1 MTSDMDRSIAKPR
14 WSRRRLALAGGAAG
28 LVVLAGVAGVGALGG
43 ARSSLRVPAA
53 QVTVATVEP
62 GVFHDFATL
71 RAKVAPKDIVY
82 LDALEGGQ
90 VQKVLAHAG
99 DTVAAGQPLVAFRNT
114 QLELDVLDR
123 EGRLV
128 ESITQLQAYE
138 KQLEDTRLA
147 NAKQAAD
154 IDYNIVRLSRAA
166 ERREILMAKGFLAPE
181 ARDRVRDEL
190 DYHRRLR
197 PLQAESSRRQDAL
210 RQDQLPQIK
219 AELATL
225 RQSLTITRAKLDDLM
240 VRAPMAGRLTDMDLY
255 AGQIV
260 NRGQRLGQIVPATG
274 FKLIAQVDEYYLDRV
289 RVGQAGTIES
299 AGEAYALRVAR
310 VNPQVKNAAFQVEL
324 NFAGPAPPNLLPGQA
339 LEGRLSLGGDRRAI
353 ILPSGAFLERSGGDW
368 AMVLEAG
375 GRRAERRRIKLGRRN
390 DQQLEVLGGLRPAER
405 VIVSD
410 YTGFEKIERVELTK

>member
-1 MTSDMDRSIAKPR
+1 MTAEMDRSIAKPR

-28 LVVLAGVAGVGALGG
+28 LAILLGVAAVGALGRTG
-43 ARSSLRVPAA
+43 ASLRVPAA

-90 VQKVLAHAG
+90 VRTVLARAG
-99 DTVAAGQPLVAFRNT
+99 DTVTAGQPLVAFRNT

-166 ERREILMAKGFLAPE
+166 ERREILLAKGFLAPE
-181 ARDRVRDEL
+181 ARDQVRDEL

-260 NRGQRLGQIVPATG
+260 NRGQRLGQIVPDTG
-274 FKLIAQVDEYYLDRV
+274 FKLSAQVDEYYLDRV
-289 RVGQAGTIES
+289 RVGQSGTIES
-299 AGEAYALRVAR
+299 AGKTYPLRVAR
-310 VNPQVKNAAFQVEL
+310 VNPQVKDATFQVEL
-324 NFAGPAPPNLLPGQA
+324 NFVGPTPPGLLPGQA

-368 AMVLEAG
+368 AMVLDDG
-375 GRRAERRRIKLGRRN
+375 GKRAERRRIKLGRRN
-390 DQQLEVLGGLRPAER
+390 DQQLEVLGGLKPGER

-410 YTGFEKIERVELTK
+410 YTGFEKIERVELTN